1 MDIIESQMMSAINF
15 VKEVGG
21 AGFFIG
27 SHAYN
32 KTFSGYASFTP
43 LEEPKRMPN
52 IDALCI
58 MPQTEVRFR
67 SFEEKM
73 KWYETETNKFAEQLI
88 KNLNAQ
94 KIVKASK
101 LYSTHNKNIF
111 LFPGTLIEMKYKK
124 FRGVIS
130 LEANCNIDCDML
142 NATYIKKNIPHWV
155 LLLNVQ
161 HYAQHAGDKHHARY
175 KAMFGLLQAE
185 SIRNDKLQVI
195 ENLLVGSEQIFQNCS
210 IEEYRFSGRNIFA
223 EVLTHFSSTVTAYE
237 DGQEIVKG
245 DMNSYMEFIKDKI
258 IDNSSITHNG
268 KTFNLRSLIN
278 YTIILVNTFVAQYAE
293 VVKSG
298 GEVYRYLG
306 HMRDTKDMD
315 TKVFF
320 KKNVTDANKIQVY
333 QTILR
338 ILIIITFILH
348 KSDIVNKY
356 IESFG
361 DHKLVTKIF
370 NTTIDLYLTDLAD
383 DNPRATNVRLRH
395 IKIGKTDNTQ
405 IKLLSIDMKI
415 GMTVHIPGRVLSNGA
430 AAEFNVHQ
438 ISSPL
443 DVAFDHQV
451 FDEKNILYT
460 RQNMRILSPHYLIKD
475 LHGLLKNPTRLD
487 KRIKDQVRLYFIEE
501 KIKEP
506 PSDYIVQEEATRLD
520 IGHNLFI
527 FSTQQDIQSLYDDK
541 ENVFAKHEGNFFD
554 AMVHETAR
562 YKTPF
567 VGDLAVVHEI
577 ARFDSSKSTPRS
589 SISIPRVTRNATK
602 RERSASHSTTSK
614 SRNSQTSKK
623 PKLIQST
630 KKPKKQK
637 KTKKKKN

>member
-15 VKEVGG
+15 VKEAGG

-27 SHAYN
+27 SYAYN

-58 MPQTEVRFR
+58 MPQTEKIFR

-73 KWYETETNKFAEQLI
+73 KWYETETNKLADELI

-101 LYSTHNKNIF
+101 RYSTHDKNIY

-142 NATYIKKNIPHWV
+142 NATYIKNNIPHWV

-161 HYAQHAGDKHHARY
+161 HYAQHAGDKHSDRY
-175 KAMFGLLQAE
+175 KAMFDLLQAE

-195 ENLLVGSEQIFQNCS
+195 ENLLVGSEQIFQNS
-210 IEEYRFSGRNIFA
+210 TIEEYRFSGRNIFA
-223 EVLTHFSSTVTAYE
+223 EVLTHFNSTVTAYE
-237 DGQEIVKG
+237 DGKRIVQG
-245 DMNSYMEFIKDKI
+245 EMNSYMEFIKDKI
-258 IDNSSITHNG
+258 IDKSSITHNG

-278 YTIILVNTFVAQYAE
+278 YTILLINNFKEIAQYAE
-293 VVKSG
+293 IVKSG

-320 KKNVTDANKIQVY
+320 KKKVTDANKFQVY
-333 QTILR
+333 QTIVR
-338 ILIIITFILH
+338 ILIVITFILH

-361 DHKLVTKIF
+361 DHKVVTKIF
-370 NTTIDLYLTDLAD
+370 NTTINLYLTDLAD

-395 IKIGKTDNTQ
+395 IKIGKTDKTN

-438 ISSPL
+438 TSSPL
-443 DVAFDHQV
+443 DVAFDHHV

-475 LHGLLKNPTRLD
+475 LHELLKNPKRLD
-487 KRIKDQVRLYFIEE
+487 KRIKDQVRLHFIED

-520 IGHNLFI
+520 IGHNLFL

-541 ENVFAKHEGNFFD
+541 ENIFAKHEENFLN
-554 AMVHETAR
+554 AMVHESAR

-577 ARFDSSKSTPRS
+577 AKFDSSKSTSRT
-589 SISIPRVTRNATK
+589 SIPIPRVTRYAAK
-602 RERSASHSTTSK
+602 RDRSASHSTTLK
-614 SRNSQTSKK
+614 SRNSQKSKK
-623 PKLIQST
+623 TKLKST
-630 KKPKKQK
+630 KKSKA
-637 KTKKKKN
+637 TSSISI